1 MYNPQKQN
9 KPSFF
14 ERKKRRKFFC
24 HSIITYKLVTFYY
37 IYPFLK
43 EKTLL
48 FSFFLQKDIYLF
60 TTKYYLFLYKTETS
74 IYSTL
79 SIYPPGHHIIDA
91 FRKNWLLTLKKKI
104 KTFSKITYLI
114 RYKSYVHLQRAKK
127 PYFVQA

>member
-37 IYPFLK
+37 IHPFLK

-48 FSFFLQKDIYLF
+48 FSFFLQKIFTSLQQNIIYSS
-60 TTKYYLFLYKTETS
+60 TKQKLPSILLFL
-74 IYSTL
+74 ST
-79 SIYPPGHHIIDA
+79 PPGHHIIDA

-104 KTFSKITYLI
+104 KTFSKITHLI
-114 RYKSYVHLQRAKK
+114 RFKSYVHLQRAKK
-127 PYFVQA
+127 P

>member
-37 IYPFLK
+37 IHPFLK

-48 FSFFLQKDIYLF
+48 FSFFLQKIFTSLQQNIIYSS
-60 TTKYYLFLYKTETS
+60 TKQKLPSILLFLSTPLDITSLMHLEKTD
-74 IYSTL
+74 Y
-79 SIYPPGHHIIDA
+79 
-91 FRKNWLLTLKKKI
+91 LLWKKKI

-127 PYFVQA
+127 P